1 MYVCVCTPILYY
13 NIYTGSSA
21 YLAVADHI
29 RADSLIFFFGIQLT
43 IALLLLIELCPQL
56 SSNCLLSRAPS
67 VFWLIFLSSRDK
79 DMVQLFNPLSWLS
92 IRKLVKEVHQF
103 GLEKKVAQ
111 NTLKTTSKLEINV
124 LILCFESNIS
134 LVEAVLVLGVH
145 FKCC

>member
-1 MYVCVCTPILYY
+1 
-13 NIYTGSSA
+13 
-21 YLAVADHI
+21 
-29 RADSLIFFFGIQLT
+29 
-43 IALLLLIELCPQL
+43 
-56 SSNCLLSRAPS
+56 
-67 VFWLIFLSSRDK
+67 
-79 DMVQLFNPLSWLS
+79 MVQLFNPLSWLS